1 MQTAYC
7 LIEQRVIKVAISKE
21 FQNRFIELISDIE
34 VKSKDKK
41 AEIIGINRS
50 TFSNAFNYGIVPKT
64 PSLIRIADYFNIS
77 VEFLIAITDD
87 EYFDHSKSPKSFI
100 ERLEELRIE
109 RNIKTKYE
117 LSQKILIHR
126 NNIAQWYK
134 LNCLPLID
142 DLIIIAKHFNVSV
155 DYLLGRTDNRTPY
168 K

>member
-100 ERLEELRIE
+100 ERFGGI
-109 RNIKTKYE
+109 RN
-117 LSQKILIHR
+117 
-126 NNIAQWYK
+126 
-134 LNCLPLID
+134 
-142 DLIIIAKHFNVSV
+142 
-155 DYLLGRTDNRTPY
+155 
-168 K
+168 